1 VFEVYITNEWAG
13 FYLEYK
19 FEQFLNNK
27 PSYKKYCQYIQ
38 YKSKGGIDL
47 DLWFEQEQ
55 FLGDLK
61 AHTIGGGLL
70 GNDKFNAMDE

>member
-1 VFEVYITNEWAG
+1 LRFILLISSTSKLFKLTEC
-13 FYLEYK
+13 
-19 FEQFLNNK
+19 
-27 PSYKKYCQYIQ
+27 YCQYIQ
-38 YKSKGGIDL
+38 NKSKGGIDL

-70 GNDKFNAMDE
+70 GNDKFNAF

>member
-1 VFEVYITNEWAG
+1 MVKNNYNNARQSEWAG

-38 YKSKGGIDL
+38 NKSKGV
-47 DLWFEQEQ
+47 
-55 FLGDLK
+55 
-61 AHTIGGGLL
+61 
-70 GNDKFNAMDE
+70 